1 MLGLR
6 LRRSSGRVWPTFCE
20 DPRGWSR
27 ACLMSARACPMIP
40 LWLCLSWSR
49 RIKFWRLIV
58 SGASPVIGLA
68 VGLCVCRLDRLW
80 PAAGLRSAV
89 GLLLPSAARSA
100 GCWRLLMLRG
110 LLRGV
115 SALAGLL
122 GLSCASCGLLLA
134 FGRRSGCSC
143 RLRLEF
149 IQARGLRACAK
160 ILFSR
165 ALAPVFLDYY
175 ILLVTPARTEAKR
188 PRLSGVAV
196 YRVGSLNVVQGFP
209 LPGFGVSPFLQAVR
223 VSVRPACAYS
233 PLVPVCT

>member
-1 MLGLR
+1 MRIIPARCALWVMRGGLWFRLTGGAIGFNRLSGARMVMLGLR

-58 SGASPVIGLA
+58 SGVSPVIGLA
-68 VGLCVCRLDRLW
+68 VGRCVCRLDRLW

-115 SALAGLL
+115 SALAGL
-122 GLSCASCGLLLA
+122 SCASCGLLLA
-134 FGRRSGCSC
+134 FGRRSGCFC
-143 RLRLEF
+143 LRVCNLF
-149 IQARGLRACAK
+149 RRGASGRVRESY
-160 ILFSR
+160 SR
-165 ALAPVFLDYY
+165 AR
-175 ILLVTPARTEAKR
+175 TP
-188 PRLSGVAV
+188 PYFSIII
-196 YRVGSLNVVQGFP
+196 SF
-209 LPGFGVSPFLQAVR
+209 
-223 VSVRPACAYS
+223 
-233 PLVPVCT
+233 